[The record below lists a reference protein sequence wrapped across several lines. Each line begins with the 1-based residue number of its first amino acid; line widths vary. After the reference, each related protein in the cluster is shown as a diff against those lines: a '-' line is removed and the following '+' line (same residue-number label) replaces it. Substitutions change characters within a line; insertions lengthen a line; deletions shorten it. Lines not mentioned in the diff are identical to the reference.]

1 MSFPLGVNDFS
12 LLRMC
17 ALGLVEAT
25 KQPDPGEVV
34 RSLLAMQGQ
43 QVSAVPHAILARMSG
58 SAITSNGWAATM
70 NAGHTPAQVSD
81 GAATVSAVWKAFEQR
96 SIVRSWPMR
105 GTVHISTREDH
116 HWLRAALAHR
126 YGASTVSDRDLE
138 RSAEIAFEVIGR
150 TGEASRAE
158 LRVAWEEEG
167 LLDPSSEDFQHRWRA
182 LLMRL
187 HIEGCGVGGRR
198 SGREHLIVDAR
209 DLPDADSSPVGA
221 GVAFGQPRHD
231 EAITQIAARYAWGHG
246 PVCAAD
252 LARWTGLSL
261 GVSARA
267 LRQAVENSSTPPS
280 GRPVTGMGPLVWVRA
295 IDEGAGEIG
304 VELCDPP
311 KGTTRSAGGLGMH
324 GFFAMRSDLL
334 DILAQNRTHAE
345 GLHYLPSFDELHVG
359 YKTRLSLTDAA
370 GEKLICPTNNGL
382 FRPLCVKGGRVIA
395 VNPVNKGLLWAD
407 GVDLNPRLEQEV
419 CAAIAQT
426 QAALAEE
433 TPA

>member
-17 ALGLVEAT
+17 ALGLVEST
-25 KQPDPGEVV
+25 QQPDPGEVV

-43 QVSAVPHAILARMSG
+43 QVSAVPHAILVRMSG
-58 SAITSNGWAATM
+58 SAIANNASDIAT
-70 NAGHTPAQVSD
+70 NTGQAPAEFPVGD
-81 GAATVSAVWKAFEQR
+81 ATASAVWQAFER
-96 SIVRSWPMR
+96 GSIVRSWPMR

-126 YGASTVSDRDLE
+126 YGASTLSDRDLE

-150 TGEASRAE
+150 TGEASRVE
-158 LRVAWEEEG
+158 LRVAWEEDG

-187 HIEGCGVGGRR
+187 HIEGHAVGGRR

-261 GVSARA
+261 SVSARA
-267 LRQAVENSSTPPS
+267 LRQAVENSSTPPP
-280 GRPVTGMGPLVWVRA
+280 GRPANGTEPLVWVRA

-304 VELCDPP
+304 VKLCDPP
-311 KGTTRSAGGLGMH
+311 KGTTKSTGGIGMH
-324 GFFAMRSDLL
+324 GFFAMRADLP
-334 DILAQNRTHAE
+334 DILAQNRAQAE
-345 GLHYLPSFDELHVG
+345 SLHYLPSFDELHVG
-359 YKTRLSLTDAA
+359 YKARLSLTDAA
-370 GEKLICPTNNGL
+370 GERLICPTNNGM

-407 GVDLNPRLEQEV
+407 GIDLHPRLEEEV
-419 CAAIAQT
+419 RSAIAQT
-426 QAALAEE
+426 RALLAEE
-433 TPA
+433 TLA